1 MWTVTTFALVPG
13 AGGAAWYWHRV
24 VPLLEQGGHEAVAVD
39 LPGDDPDAGLPEY
52 AGLVVDAVAGR
63 HDVVVVAQSMGGF
76 TAPMVAARR
85 PVSAIVLLNAMVP
98 LPGETAGQWWGAVG
112 SEEVRLAA
120 ARAGGYTEEV
130 DLDTYFLH
138 DVDPAVA
145 ATGEAHQRPEV
156 DRAFETP
163 CDISAWPEVPTRAVA
178 GADDRFFP
186 VALQRRVARE
196 RLGLGLDVVP
206 GGHLAALSHPAEL
219 TAYLCKALPPSGAV
233 RDEQPT

>member
-1 MWTVTTFALVPG
+1 VPTHACSSSCG
-13 AGGAAWYWHRV
+13 TRSTRW
-24 VPLLEQGGHEAVAVD
+24 L
-39 LPGDDPDAGLPEY
+39 
-52 AGLVVDAVAGR
+52 
-63 HDVVVVAQSMGGF
+63 
-76 TAPMVAARR
+76 T
-85 PVSAIVLLNAMVP
+85 
-98 LPGETAGQWWGAVG
+98 
-112 SEEVRLAA
+112 A
-120 ARAGGYTEEV
+120 ARAAGYTEDV

-163 CDISAWPEVPTRAVA
+163 CDIASWPDVPTRVVA

-196 RLGLGLDVVP
+196 RLGLDLETVP

-219 TAYLCKALPPSGAV
+219 TAYLLATL
-233 RDEQPT
+233 